1 MDDDDRRHGNTQ
13 DSGVWNRSIWMMM
26 TGDTGTRKTVRC
38 VEQAYMD
45 DDDRRHGNTQDS
57 EVRGTGLHG

>member
-45 DDDRRHGNTQDS
+45 ELVGMITTS
-57 EVRGTGLHG
+57 GSIIK